1 MFVKIKDKLCLEK
14 NESKAC
20 VASAQRIADNS
31 DVMLHK
37 LTETRA
43 KLIQITKQKETGE
56 RTLKNEIT
64 RLKLENEKLLDRVRS
79 KSKFCINCLIFF
91 TVLVRCT
98 ESFRT
103 LFFLLSIIRTFSAP
117 PYLNLGIY
125 LPNKGWPRKPS
136 ETNKPAMHLLSVTWV
151 HLRTHVMVPFAPFM
165 NGTLKIKNDGWSLKL
180 GGAFFHCLSF

>member
-103 LFFLLSIIRTFSAP
+103 LFIFTIHHKNLFSTTIP
-117 PYLNLGIY
+117 KPGH
-125 LPNKGWPRKPS
+125 LP
-136 ETNKPAMHLLSVTWV
+136 T
-151 HLRTHVMVPFAPFM
+151 
-165 NGTLKIKNDGWSLKL
+165 
-180 GGAFFHCLSF
+180 